1 MSVYLLPGLL
11 GLLLGLVLRWTRLC
25 SPHVL
30 REALALRL
38 SHGLRTLLFAIGCA
52 MALAA
57 LMMWLAVIDV
67 DGVAV
72 LPLSAGVLAGGAVF
86 GMAAALSG
94 YTPLTAFPGAV
105 AGNRLE
111 ALCTLLGCLAG
122 SLLLPLLESPLAAL
136 QALPP
141 QSAATVFRVT
151 LDEEFLLGGGFLGQG
166 CAGLLLAAIAV
177 CLPSN
182 LVAARRA
189 AEAEPSPEET
199 PAPLLLLPAPQ
210 PAEDMAAD
218 ASAEEAADDAV
229 PQEAAPAEEGTP
241 EAEADESAGD
251 EGRDAAA
258 DAFIA
263 VLPGES
269 PLVVDTALDEE
280 LSAEEPSE
288 EPSAEKKREQTTSA
302 PEE

>member
-177 CLPSN
+177 CIPSN

-189 AEAEPSPEET
+189 AEAESSPEEA

-218 ASAEEAADDAV
+218 ASAEEAADGPPPEDD
-229 PQEAAPAEEGTP
+229 APAEAP
-241 EAEADESAGD
+241 APDDEAE
-251 EGRDAAA
+251 DAAA

-263 VLPGES
+263 ALPGEP
-269 PLVVDTALDEE
+269 PLVVDTALDEAP
-280 LSAEEPSE
+280 SAE

>member
-177 CLPSN
+177 CLPSY

-218 ASAEEAADDAV
+218 ASAEEAADGPPPEDD
-229 PQEAAPAEEGTP
+229 APAEAP
-241 EAEADESAGD
+241 APDDEAE
-251 EGRDAAA
+251 DAAA

-263 VLPGES
+263 ALPGEP
-269 PLVVDTALDEE
+269 PLVVDTALDEAP
-280 LSAEEPSE
+280 SAE

>member
-25 SPHVL
+25 SPYVL

-57 LMMWLAVIDV
+57 LLMWLAVIDV

-72 LPLSAGVLAGGAVF
+72 LTLSAGVLAGGAVF

-105 AGNRLE
+105 AGNRPE

-177 CLPSN
+177 CIPSN

-189 AEAEPSPEET
+189 AEAESSPEEA

-218 ASAEEAADDAV
+218 ASAEEAADGPPPEDD
-229 PQEAAPAEEGTP
+229 APAEAP
-241 EAEADESAGD
+241 APDDEAE
-251 EGRDAAA
+251 DAAA

-263 VLPGES
+263 ALPGEP
-269 PLVVDTALDEE
+269 PLVVDTALDEAP
-280 LSAEEPSE
+280 SAE
-288 EPSAEKKREQTTSA
+288 EPSAEKKREQTTST

>member
-57 LMMWLAVIDV
+57 LLMWLAVIDV

-122 SLLLPLLESPLAAL
+122 SLLLPLLETPLAAL

-177 CLPSN
+177 CIPSN

-189 AEAEPSPEET
+189 AEAESSPEET
-199 PAPLLLLPAPQ
+199 PAPLLLLPAPK
-210 PAEDMAAD
+210 PAE
-218 ASAEEAADDAV
+218 
-229 PQEAAPAEEGTP
+229 
-241 EAEADESAGD
+241 
-251 EGRDAAA
+251 
-258 DAFIA
+258 
-263 VLPGES
+263 
-269 PLVVDTALDEE
+269 
-280 LSAEEPSE
+280 
-288 EPSAEKKREQTTSA
+288 
-302 PEE
+302 

>member
-57 LMMWLAVIDV
+57 LLMWLAVIDV

-177 CLPSN
+177 CIPSN
-182 LVAARRA
+182 LVAVRRA
-189 AEAEPSPEET
+189 AEAESSPEEA

-218 ASAEEAADDAV
+218 ASAEEAADGPPPEDD
-229 PQEAAPAEEGTP
+229 APAEAP
-241 EAEADESAGD
+241 APDDEAE
-251 EGRDAAA
+251 DAAA

-263 VLPGES
+263 ALPGEP
-269 PLVVDTALDEE
+269 PLVVDTALDEAP
-280 LSAEEPSE
+280 SAE
-288 EPSAEKKREQTTSA
+288 EPSAEKKREQTTST

>member
-177 CLPSN
+177 CIPSN

-189 AEAEPSPEET
+189 AEAESSPEET

-218 ASAEEAADDAV
+218 ASAEEAADGPPPEDD
-229 PQEAAPAEEGTP
+229 APAEAP
-241 EAEADESAGD
+241 APDDEAE
-251 EGRDAAA
+251 DAAA

-263 VLPGES
+263 ALPGEP
-269 PLVVDTALDEE
+269 PLVVDTALDEAP
-280 LSAEEPSE
+280 SAE
-288 EPSAEKKREQTTSA
+288 EPSAEKKREQTTST

>member
-57 LMMWLAVIDV
+57 LLMWLAVIDV

-177 CLPSN
+177 CIPSN

-189 AEAEPSPEET
+189 AEAESSPEET

-218 ASAEEAADDAV
+218 ASAEEAADGPPPEDD
-229 PQEAAPAEEGTP
+229 APAEAP
-241 EAEADESAGD
+241 APDDEAE
-251 EGRDAAA
+251 DAAA

-263 VLPGES
+263 ALPGEP
-269 PLVVDTALDEE
+269 PLVVDTALDDAQ
-280 LSAEEPSE
+280 SAE
-288 EPSAEKKREQTTSA
+288 EPSAEKKREQTTST

>member
-25 SPHVL
+25 SPYVL

-57 LMMWLAVIDV
+57 LLMWLAVIDV

-218 ASAEEAADDAV
+218 ASAEEAADGPPPEDD
-229 PQEAAPAEEGTP
+229 APAEAP
-241 EAEADESAGD
+241 APDDEAE
-251 EGRDAAA
+251 DAAA

-263 VLPGES
+263 TLPGEP
-269 PLVVDTALDEE
+269 PLVVDTALDEAP
-280 LSAEEPSE
+280 SAE
-288 EPSAEKKREQTTSA
+288 EPSAEKKREQTTST

>member
-25 SPHVL
+25 SPYVL

-52 MALAA
+52 MVLAA
-57 LMMWLAVIDV
+57 LLMWLAVIDV

-141 QSAATVFRVT
+141 QSAATVFHVT

-218 ASAEEAADDAV
+218 ASAEEAADGPPPEDD
-229 PQEAAPAEEGTP
+229 APAEAP
-241 EAEADESAGD
+241 APDDEAE
-251 EGRDAAA
+251 DAAA

-263 VLPGES
+263 ALPGEP
-269 PLVVDTALDEE
+269 PLVVDTALDEAP
-280 LSAEEPSE
+280 SAE
-288 EPSAEKKREQTTSA
+288 EPSAEKKREQTTST

>member
-25 SPHVL
+25 SPYVL

-57 LMMWLAVIDV
+57 LLMWLAVIDV
-67 DGVAV
+67 DDVAV
-72 LPLSAGVLAGGAVF
+72 LPLSAGVLASGAVF

-177 CLPSN
+177 CIPSN

-189 AEAEPSPEET
+189 AEAESSPEEA

-218 ASAEEAADDAV
+218 ASAEEAADGPPPEDD
-229 PQEAAPAEEGTP
+229 APAEAP
-241 EAEADESAGD
+241 APDDEAE
-251 EGRDAAA
+251 DAAA

-263 VLPGES
+263 ALPGEP
-269 PLVVDTALDEE
+269 PLVVDTALDEAP
-280 LSAEEPSE
+280 SAE
-288 EPSAEKKREQTTSA
+288 EPSAEKKREQTTST

>member
-38 SHGLRTLLFAIGCA
+38 SHGLRTLLFANGCA

-57 LMMWLAVIDV
+57 LLMWLAVIDV

-177 CLPSN
+177 CIPSN

-189 AEAEPSPEET
+189 AEAESSPEET
-199 PAPLLLLPAPQ
+199 SAPLLLLPAPQ

-218 ASAEEAADDAV
+218 ASAEEVADGPPPEDD
-229 PQEAAPAEEGTP
+229 APAEAP
-241 EAEADESAGD
+241 APDDEAE
-251 EGRDAAA
+251 DAAA

-263 VLPGES
+263 ALPGEP
-269 PLVVDTALDEE
+269 PLVVDTALDEAP
-280 LSAEEPSE
+280 SAEEPSD
-288 EPSAEKKREQTTSA
+288 EKKREQTTSA